1 MQKAKEYIERRDR
14 LRDNNIKPA
23 EAADILGVS
32 PQFVR
37 VAMQL
42 GQLPIGV
49 AIKLPGST
57 EFTYQISDNLLQ
69 ERTSKNVQE
78 EIRRIRERNKR

>member
-1 MQKAKEYIERRDR
+1 M
-14 LRDNNIKPA
+14 RDNNIKPA

-78 EIRRIRERNKR
+78 EIRKIRERNKR

>member
-1 MQKAKEYIERRDR
+1 M
-14 LRDNNIKPA
+14 RDNNIKPA

-69 ERTSKNVQE
+69 ARTSKNVQE
-78 EIRRIRERNKR
+78 EIRKIRERNKR

>member
-1 MQKAKEYIERRDR
+1 M
-14 LRDNNIKPA
+14 RDNNIKPA

-42 GQLPIGV
+42 GRLPIGV

>member
-1 MQKAKEYIERRDR
+1 M
-14 LRDNNIKPA
+14 RDNNIKPA

-78 EIRRIRERNKR
+78 EIRICAASPSPGVT

>member
-1 MQKAKEYIERRDR
+1 MRE
-14 LRDNNIKPA
+14 NNIKPA